1 MSNRALMNANV
12 GICLNNMACIHAKK
26 KEYDKQNRCFSL
38 AVKIAQDRIKKKAW
52 KSSWKGTT
60 SIPEEDRFKLACR
73 QYNYGYA
80 LFKQFQRML
89 RKSEDTQGGNSDK
102 KVLDL

>member
-38 AVKIAQDRIKKKAW
+38 AVKIA
-52 KSSWKGTT
+52 
-60 SIPEEDRFKLACR
+60 
-73 QYNYGYA
+73 
-80 LFKQFQRML
+80 
-89 RKSEDTQGGNSDK
+89 
-102 KVLDL
+102 